1 MEKSNKRPGFLALF
15 FKQIITLWRGLRY
28 GFTRGR
34 IGIRNQ
40 IRKIR
45 RLSLDYVVLTISGPL
60 PERSEPPRSFIQRL
74 LPLPS
79 GPLSMQ
85 ELNRRFGRIAD
96 APNVKGVVLIFQG
109 LSAGMA
115 TLQNLR
121 RSIERLQEAGKV
133 CVVYTP
139 YLDMPHYLVAS
150 AADRIVVPPSIIFNV
165 LGLHSEAVY
174 LKDSLSRIGVK
185 AEVFQVSPYK
195 GAYDALD
202 KSDITP
208 EQKAQINWLLD
219 ESYDLITQAIADGR
233 NMDQETVKNLIDKA
247 PMTAEEAL
255 SSRLVDDLAYEDS
268 LPYLLAE
275 NEKDEGAKNGQEKGV
290 EAESDQILMT
300 GNRRPKARLYPWAQA
315 ENMLLEKA
323 RRPTRKFIGVVSL
336 EGIIVMG
343 PSRRPPIKIPIPFI
357 GGIMAGE
364 ETIVRH
370 LRAAEKNNRMAALII
385 HVDSGGGSAVASDLI
400 WRQIHRISQKKPV
413 LFYMG
418 NVAASGGY
426 YVGAAAEHIMA
437 QSLTMTGS
445 IGVVSVHIDTS
456 DFFDMLDVNRVNF
469 NRGKR
474 AMLYTDN
481 APLSEDGRRVMQETI
496 QEFYE
501 QFKSVVANGRRLDKG
516 DLEPVS
522 GGRVWT
528 GSQALEHKLLDS
540 LGDFEDAIQKA
551 ANLAELPIEDDLKLS
566 VFNIRSRGQQ
576 HILPRVYEPAEELAQ
591 FFSLE
596 HLKNFIDQPLFIMPF
611 DFKLW

>member
-1 MEKSNKRPGFLALF
+1 
-15 FKQIITLWRGLRY
+15 
-28 GFTRGR
+28 
-34 IGIRNQ
+34 
-40 IRKIR
+40 RKIR
-45 RLSLDYVVLTISGPL
+45 RLSLDYVVLTVSGPL

-96 APNVKGVVLIFQG
+96 APNVKGVVLVFQG

-115 TLQNLR
+115 TLQNFR

-174 LKDSLSRIGVK
+174 LKDGLSRIGVK

-219 ESYDLITQAIADGR
+219 ESYDLIIQAIADGR
-233 NMDQETVKNLIDKA
+233 NMDQETVKNLIDEA
-247 PMTAEEAL
+247 PMSAEKAL
-255 SSRLVDDLAYEDS
+255 SAGLVDDLGYEDS
-268 LPYLLAE
+268 LPLLLGE
-275 NEKDEGAKNGQEKGV
+275 NEKEEAAKNGQEEGD
-290 EAESDQILMT
+290 EAESDQPQRDNEDRL
-300 GNRRPKARLYPWAQA
+300 KARLYPWAQA

-336 EGIIVMG
+336 EGVIVMG

-400 WRQIHRISQKKPV
+400 WRQIQRISQKKPV

-418 NVAASGGY
+418 NMAASGGY
-426 YVGAAAEHIMA
+426 YVGAAAKHIMA

-445 IGVVSVHIDTS
+445 IGVVSVHVDTS
-456 DFFDMLDVNRVNF
+456 NFFDMLNVNRVNF

-474 AMLYTDN
+474 AMLYTDS
-481 APLSEDGRRVMQETI
+481 APLTEDGRQVMQNTI
-496 QEFYE
+496 QDFYE
-501 QFKSVVANGRRLDKG
+501 QFKSVVADGRKLDKEE
-516 DLEPVS
+516 LEPVS

-528 GSQALEHKLLDS
+528 GSQALERQLLDS

-551 ANLAELPIEDDLKLS
+551 ANLANLPVEDDLKLS

-576 HILPRVYEPAEELAQ
+576 HLLPRAFEPAEGLNQ
-591 FFSLE
+591 LISLE
-596 HLKNFIDQPLFIMPF
+596 YLRNFIDQPLYLMPF
-611 DFKLW
+611 EFKLW

>member
-1 MEKSNKRPGFLALF
+1 MDQNQKRPGYLAIF
-15 FKQIITLWRGLRY
+15 IKQIFALWRGIRY
-28 GFTRGR
+28 GFTRGS
-34 IGIRNQ
+34 IGFRNQ

-60 PERSEPPRSFIQRL
+60 PERSEPPRSIFQRL

-85 ELNRRFGRIAD
+85 ELNRRFRRISN

-109 LSAGMA
+109 LSAGIA

-139 YLDMPHYLVAS
+139 YLDMPHYFAAS
-150 AADRIVVPPSIIFNV
+150 AADRIIVPPSIIFNV

-174 LKDSLSRIGVK
+174 LKDGLSRIGFK
-185 AEVFQVSPYK
+185 AEVFQISPYK

-233 NMDQETVKNLIDKA
+233 NMDQETIKNLIDEA
-247 PMTAEEAL
+247 PMPAEKAL
-255 SSRLVDDLAYEDS
+255 SAGLIDDLAYEDS
-268 LPYLLAE
+268 LPFLLAE
-275 NEKDEGAKNGQEKGV
+275 NEEPAKNGQEKGA
-290 EAESDQILMT
+290 EAESDLPQT
-300 GNRRPKARLYPWAQA
+300 DENDRPKARLYPWTQA

-426 YVGAAAEHIMA
+426 YIGAAAEHIMA

-456 DFFDMLDVNRVNF
+456 DAFDMLDINRLYF

-474 AMLYTDN
+474 AMLYTDS
-481 APLSEDGRRVMQETI
+481 APLSEDGRQVMQDTI
-496 QEFYE
+496 QEFYL
-501 QFKSVVANGRRLDKG
+501 QFKDVVADGRKIDEE
-516 DLEPVS
+516 DLEPIS

-528 GSQALEHKLLDS
+528 GSQALERQLLDS

-551 ANLAELPIEDDLKLS
+551 AELADLPVKDDLKLS

-576 HILPRVYEPAEELAQ
+576 HLLPRAFEPAEEFAQ

-596 HLKNFIDQPLFIMPF
+596 HLRNLIDQPLFLMPF
-611 DFKLW
+611 DFKFW

>member
-1 MEKSNKRPGFLALF
+1 MDQNQKRPGYLAIF
-15 FKQIITLWRGLRY
+15 IKQIFALWRGIRY
-28 GFTRGR
+28 GFTRGS
-34 IGIRNQ
+34 IGFRNQ

-60 PERSEPPRSFIQRL
+60 PERSEPPRSIFQRL

-85 ELNRRFGRIAD
+85 ELNRRFRRISN

-109 LSAGMA
+109 LSAGIA

-139 YLDMPHYLVAS
+139 YLDMPHYLAAS

-174 LKDSLSRIGVK
+174 LKDGLSRIGIK
-185 AEVFQVSPYK
+185 AEVFQISPYK

-233 NMDQETVKNLIDKA
+233 NMDQETIKNLIDEA
-247 PMTAEEAL
+247 PMPAEKAL
-255 SSRLVDDLAYEDS
+255 SAGLIDDLAYEDS
-268 LPYLLAE
+268 LPFLLAE
-275 NEKDEGAKNGQEKGV
+275 NEEPAKNGQEKGA
-290 EAESDQILMT
+290 EAESDLPQT
-300 GNRRPKARLYPWAQA
+300 DENDRPKARLYPWTQA

-456 DFFDMLDVNRVNF
+456 DAFDMLDINRLYF

-474 AMLYTDN
+474 AMLYTDS
-481 APLSEDGRRVMQETI
+481 APLSEDGRQVMQDTI
-496 QEFYE
+496 QEFYL
-501 QFKSVVANGRRLDKG
+501 QFKDVVADGRKIDEE
-516 DLEPVS
+516 DLEPIS

-528 GSQALEHKLLDS
+528 GSQALERQLLDS

-551 ANLAELPIEDDLKLS
+551 AELADLPVKDDLKLS

-576 HILPRVYEPAEELAQ
+576 HLLPRAFEPAEEFAQ

-596 HLKNFIDQPLFIMPF
+596 HLRNLIDQPLFLMPF